1 MKFSV
6 LLLFQTVVSGS
17 EEPDT
22 IELRRVDEER
32 LIIKNKIIGSK
43 NRRIVVKG
51 WFVLQFD

>member
-1 MKFSV
+1 MKYFV
-6 LLLFQTVVSGS
+6 PLQFQTVVSGS

-22 IELRRVDEER
+22 LELRRVDEEK

-51 WFVLQFD
+51 WFA